1 MLSLLSL
8 KYNPLTLIYMYFNS
22 FVPTLLG
29 TYVCSRHKW
38 NILQLGSKPKTN
50 LFFNVLVSSLFQK
63 SNNVNKEPL
72 LNYLQTPKPRD
83 KQRGTLLLVW
93 SLFFRTFYSAL
104 TFILSIKIVVFWLC
118 LHEWYHSQ
126 HIFAI
131 YCVCSIVHSGG
142 FF

>member
-1 MLSLLSL
+1 MHHISIWRIHTALVFAI
-8 KYNPLTLIYMYFNS
+8 P
-22 FVPTLLG
+22 
-29 TYVCSRHKW
+29 YVFCF
-38 NILQLGSKPKTN
+38 

-104 TFILSIKIVVFWLC
+104 TFILSIKIVVF
-118 LHEWYHSQ
+118 
-126 HIFAI
+126 
-131 YCVCSIVHSGG
+131 
-142 FF
+142 